1 MATRQE
7 AQEHVIDLILNFI
20 IINAIDVS
28 NLGIDLSTYRRY
40 IDPTTGQIT
49 TGTTSTDSSFV
60 LYERDFRESFDPD
73 LLNVVDEI
81 IDNCVTE
88 TAAENYVYSLIE

>member
-7 AQEHVIDLILNFI
+7 AREHIIDLILNFI
-20 IINAIDVS
+20 ITNAVDAPSGGNAID
-28 NLGIDLSTYRRY
+28 LSSYRRY

-60 LYERDFRESFDPD
+60 LYEKDFRESY
-73 LLNVVDEI
+73 LEI
-81 IDNCVTE
+81 AVSTF
-88 TAAENYVYSLIE
+88 